1 MQFQTELD
9 NLSQELTQIKSEYK
23 NILDRSAYSITCC
36 HNVLYRFKK
45 KIVSYQFVD
54 SKQEIHF
61 FKVTKQVPLVE
72 LIYFSEIH
80 SFELQFPKA
89 DQQAQLA
96 HTLQKIEKLNR
107 FFLYNLDFG
116 RYVRSGSK
124 DFDEEFYTRKY
135 LDLYYIT
142 TSKFYFQDPDFCTP
156 RDMLLAK
163 YNAYQKLIFYF
174 KKRLEQLKNGTA
186 VNFSSSPKKLP
197 WVFSHTDWVEL
208 VYALFF
214 AGLNHKTKLSISEVS
229 KQLQQVF
236 DYVPPR
242 KVYRVYQEI
251 KNRKRRT
258 VFLEQLQKAL
268 LTTMDE
274 SEK

>member
-36 HNVLYRFKK
+36 HNVLYRFKNI
-45 KIVSYQFVD
+45 IVSYQFVD
-54 SKQEIHF
+54 SKQSIHF
-61 FKVTKQVPLVE
+61 FKVTQQVPLVE

-89 DQQAQLA
+89 DQQAQLT
-96 HTLQKIEKLNR
+96 HTRQKIEKLNR

-116 RYVRSGSK
+116 RYVRSGSE

-163 YNAYQKLIFYF
+163 YKAYKKLIIYF
-174 KKRLEQLKNGTA
+174 DKRLSNLKNGVHLNTFISA
-186 VNFSSSPKKLP
+186 QKLP
-197 WVFSHTDWVEL
+197 WVFSHADWVEL
-208 VYALFF
+208 IYALFA
-214 AGLNHKTKLSISEVS
+214 AG
-229 KQLQQVF
+229 
-236 DYVPPR
+236 
-242 KVYRVYQEI
+242 
-251 KNRKRRT
+251 
-258 VFLEQLQKAL
+258 
-268 LTTMDE
+268 
-274 SEK
+274 